1 MANHLGEPK
10 TGDDNLLKF
19 PDRLHAHFL
28 LFLPA
33 LAVYQF
39 ALRMIRS
46 VMVLFAIHSSLDK
59 IFAVSVGLVGLSFGD
74 EWYVW
79 TVLLLLLYVYLK
91 FY

>member
-1 MANHLGEPK
+1 
-10 TGDDNLLKF
+10 
-19 PDRLHAHFL
+19 
-28 LFLPA
+28 
-33 LAVYQF
+33 
-39 ALRMIRS
+39 MIRS